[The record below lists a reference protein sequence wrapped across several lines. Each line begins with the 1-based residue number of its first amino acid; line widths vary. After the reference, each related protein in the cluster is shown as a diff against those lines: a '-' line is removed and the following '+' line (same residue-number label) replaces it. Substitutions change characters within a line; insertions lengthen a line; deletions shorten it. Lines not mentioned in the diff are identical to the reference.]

1 MCSLYKTK
9 TVILANK
16 NKEWTGKTFHSQHII
31 LIVANQLLLHS
42 QHIILIVANQ
52 LLFLLFNAA
61 YLEAA
66 RTIFIVLGMSGS
78 WYIKLNILHSSQT
91 HLITTPT

>member
-1 MCSLYKTK
+1 MMCALYKTK

-31 LIVANQLLLHS
+31 LIVANQLL
-42 QHIILIVANQ
+42 
-52 LLFLLFNAA
+52 FLLFNAA
-61 YLEAA
+61 CLEAA

-91 HLITTPT
+91 HPITTPT

>member
-1 MCSLYKTK
+1 MMCALYKTK

-16 NKEWTGKTFHSQHII
+16 NKEWTGKTF
-31 LIVANQLLLHS
+31 HS

-91 HLITTPT
+91 HPITTPT

>member
-1 MCSLYKTK
+1 MMCALYKTK

-42 QHIILIVANQ
+42 QHIILIV
-52 LLFLLFNAA
+52 LTS
-61 YLEAA
+61 YCS
-66 RTIFIVLGMSGS
+66 I
-78 WYIKLNILHSSQT
+78 LNILS
-91 HLITTPT
+91 

>member
-1 MCSLYKTK
+1 MMCALYKTK

-16 NKEWTGKTFHSQHII
+16 NKEWTGKTF
-31 LIVANQLLLHS
+31 HS

-78 WYIKLNILHSSQT
+78 WYIKLNILHSSQNAI
-91 HLITTPT
+91 LTTILTPVL